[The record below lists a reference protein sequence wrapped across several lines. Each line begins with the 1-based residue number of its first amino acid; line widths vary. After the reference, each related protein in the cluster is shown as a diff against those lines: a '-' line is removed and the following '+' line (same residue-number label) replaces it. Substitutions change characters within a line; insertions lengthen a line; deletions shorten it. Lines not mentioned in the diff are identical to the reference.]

1 MKRSKLSG
9 RASAAKGRA
18 AKAKASSK
26 SRSVASQTVAAYL
39 ARVPQPARSALQ
51 QIRDAIRSVV
61 PLEATEVISYKIPAF
76 RHKKVLVW
84 YAAFSSHC
92 SLFPTAAVVERFKD
106 ELKGYSTSKGTIHFP
121 LDKPIPVPLIKRM
134 VKARVAE
141 SESKKGK

>member
-9 RASAAKGRA
+9 PASAAKGRA
-18 AKAKASSK
+18 AKAKTSSK
-26 SRSVASQTVAAYL
+26 SRSVASQTVDEYFAA
-39 ARVPQPARSALQ
+39 VPEPARRALQ
-51 QIRDAIRSVV
+51 QIREAIRSVV

-84 YAAFSSHC
+84 YAAFSNHC

-106 ELKGYSTSKGTIHFP
+106 ELKGYSTSKGTVHFS

-141 SESKKGK
+141 SESKNGR